1 MKGIKKEFI
10 MLKAEI
16 IKQQRNYQNSLSNFM
31 SLIAWPIIIF
41 FQTFYTY
48 KSFDLSILSKFG
60 IENQTDLLI
69 FLISGTLVYNCY
81 WSMVQSAFLLIH
93 ERQNG
98 TLESVFITPISLMN
112 FLIGRSMGGIL
123 TNIGMFLS
131 FITILFIIVRE
142 ISFGLVFSCL
152 MSLVIIIIS
161 SIVWGAF
168 INALFL
174 VSRDSNYLF
183 TICDE
188 PMKILSGTSIPV
200 AAFPIIVRFFS
211 FIFPSTYCLY
221 LVRGIFF
228 KQAISNNIWLIFTII
243 LLSLLIFTFFISKK
257 AYMKSKETGNLFLY

>member
-1 MKGIKKEFI
+1 
-10 MLKAEI
+10 
-16 IKQQRNYQNSLSNFM
+16 
-31 SLIAWPIIIF
+31 
-41 FQTFYTY
+41 
-48 KSFDLSILSKFG
+48 
-60 IENQTDLLI
+60 
-69 FLISGTLVYNCY
+69 
-81 WSMVQSAFLLIH
+81 MVQSAFLLIH

-98 TLESVFITPISLMN
+98 TLESVFITPVSLMN

-200 AAFPIIVRFFS
+200 VAFPIIVRFFS